1 VWETILK
8 FERFVAAR
16 YLFSGHHKALVSAIT
31 IISIAGVAVGVFA
44 LIVVIAVMEGFD
56 RNLVEKIIGA
66 YAHIEI
72 VRSTTESPPI
82 DPQKI
87 LPLVESVPG
96 VKAAG
101 PVIMRQ
107 ALLQIP
113 AGDGNDPRQT
123 AVFVQ
128 GVDLEREKRIT
139 KLMEKVV
146 GNPTPGPGEIVVGKK
161 IAQKLFLELGT
172 RVTIFSPVFVRT
184 PAGGSALARNAVV
197 VGVFDSGFPE
207 ADEMIAYT
215 NLETARALFMVPE
228 HEVDGIHLTVDNPE
242 NADLVKDRLQKTL
255 GPDFTPTTWRERNP
269 VLFDALVLEK
279 WAMFII
285 LLLIVLVAAFN
296 IVGTLIMVVIEKT
309 REIGIMKAMGATE
322 EAIMRIFL
330 FQGLFIGAIGTTI
343 GTVLGLTLCY
353 LLQHHIKIDVLSEA
367 YLSDRIPVLL
377 DVRWN
382 VLIVISALA
391 ICVLTSLYPAR
402 QAAKLDAVE
411 ALRYE

>member
-1 VWETILK
+1 MR
-8 FERFVAAR
+8 FERFVARR

-31 IISIAGVAVGVFA
+31 LISIAGVAVGVFA

-72 VRSTTESPPI
+72 VRASTESPPI
-82 DPQKI
+82 ELDKI
-87 LPLVESVPG
+87 LPEVDKLPG

-107 ALLQIP
+107 ALLQVIP
-113 AGDGNDPRQT
+113 SEGEEPRQT

-128 GVDLEREKRIT
+128 GVDLDRESRIT
-139 KLMEKVV
+139 KLMEKVA
-146 GNPTPGPGEIVVGKK
+146 GKAKPDQGEIVIGKK
-161 IAQKLFLELGT
+161 VAQRLYIPLGA
-172 RVTIFSPVFVRT
+172 RVTVFSPVFVRT
-184 PAGGSALARNAVV
+184 PTGGSALARNAQVA
-197 VGVFDSGFPE
+197 GIFDSGFPE

-215 NLETARALFMVPE
+215 DLATARALFMVPE
-228 HEVDGIHLTVDNPE
+228 NEVDGIHLVVDDPQKVDQIKRLLQE
-242 NADLVKDRLQKTL
+242 KLGAAYLV
-255 GPDFTPTTWRERNP
+255 TTWRERNP

-285 LLLIVLVAAFN
+285 LLLIVLVASFN

-309 REIGIMKAMGATE
+309 REIGILKSMGATE
-322 EAIMRIFL
+322 ETIMRIFVL
-330 FQGLFIGAIGTTI
+330 QGLFIGGIGTLV
-343 GTVLGLTLCY
+343 GAVAGLSTCY
-353 LLQHHIKIDVLSEA
+353 LLQNHVRIDILSEA
-367 YLSDRIPVLL
+367 YLSDRIPILM

-382 VLIVISALA
+382 ILIVLSALA
-391 ICVLTSLYPAR
+391 ICLLTSLYPAR
-402 QAAKLDAVE
+402 QAAKLDPVE

>member
-1 VWETILK
+1 LR
-8 FERFVAAR
+8 FEPFVARR
-16 YLFSGHHKALVSAIT
+16 YLFSGQHKALVSAIT

-56 RNLVEKIIGA
+56 KNLVDKIIGA
-66 YAHIEI
+66 YAHIEV
-72 VRSTTESPPI
+72 VRATTESPPI
-82 DPQKI
+82 EPARM
-87 LPLVESVPG
+87 LPLVEKVPG

-107 ALLQIP
+107 ALIQIP
-113 AGDGNDPRQT
+113 AGEGEEPRQT

-128 GVDLEREKRIT
+128 GVDLQRERRIT
-139 KLMEKVV
+139 KLMDKVT
-146 GNPTPGPGEIVVGKK
+146 GKAMPGLGEIVLGKK
-161 IAQKLFLELGT
+161 IGQKLFMPVGT
-172 RVTIFSPVFVRT
+172 KITVFSPVFVRT
-184 PAGGSALARNAVV
+184 ATGGTALARNATVA
-197 VGVFDSGFPE
+197 GFFESGFPE

-215 NLETARALFMVPE
+215 NLETARALFMVADN
-228 HEVDGIHLTVDNPE
+228 EVDGLHLVVDNPQ
-242 NADLVKDRLQKTL
+242 NVDVVKRELQKVL
-255 GPDFTPTTWRERNP
+255 GPAYMVTTWRERNP

-309 REIGIMKAMGATE
+309 REIGILKSMGATE
-322 EAIMRIFL
+322 QAIMRIFL
-330 FQGLFIGAIGTTI
+330 LQGLFIGAIGTFL
-343 GTVLGLTLCY
+343 GTATGLTVCY
-353 LLQHHIKIDVLSEA
+353 LLKNHIRIDALSEA

-377 DVRWN
+377 DARWN
-382 VLIVISALA
+382 ILIVCSALL

-402 QAAKLDAVE
+402 QAAKLDPVE